1 MQVYAILLT
10 EGQILIHLFI
20 QITLIVRSIGL
31 AGYSKDLDSKLVGMQ
46 VICRT
51 NIQTAPG
58 GIYGIS
64 PGATLAMW

>member
-1 MQVYAILLT
+1 MPYLPRYILLFNKI
-10 EGQILIHLFI
+10 G
-20 QITLIVRSIGL
+20 LIVRSIGL
-31 AGYSKDLDSKLVGMQ
+31 AGDSKGFDGKLVGMQ

-64 PGATLAMW
+64 TGANLAIW